1 MLQNIL
7 INLNILSKIKPYD
20 KIYINKDNL
29 ITIETNTILQGLV
42 RFIYNNG
49 REKNINN
56 LNTFYSD
63 LFNLIDDI
71 LNSHYLHIANII
83 DIENDEFIRIYTN
96 LTKINFYLKAS
107 LSGLNNLRK
116 TYSNDIV
123 SDSKLEIIINNID
136 IYLTKIKK
144 KIDLIELNN
153 ITIEKNLL
161 DINTFIKEKEKEI

>member
-29 ITIETNTILQGLV
+29 ITIETNTILQGLI

-63 LFNLIDDI
+63 VFNLIDDI
-71 LNSHYLHIANII
+71 LNSHYLHITTNNI
-83 DIENDEFIRIYTN
+83 DIENDDFIRISTN
-96 LTKINFYLKAS
+96 LSKINFYLKSS

-116 TYSNDIV
+116 TYHDDIV
-123 SDSKLEIIINNID
+123 SDSKLEIIINNIE

-144 KIDLIELNN
+144 KIDLIDLNNNTIEKDLLDLNN
-153 ITIEKNLL
+153 I
-161 DINTFIKEKEKEI
+161 IKEKEL